1 MKTLTLLL
9 ILIIIPSIVS
19 SQRRV
24 QIAGSRASI
33 VIPDGTIISKHHSAL
48 TKIDDFEMSVV
59 EFNGNLESKF
69 REIDSAA
76 YAQRGMHVY
85 EEYNMTVDGYTGKI
99 IHAYSDPAANVVQFL
114 FGDNTFFIMVSTMYG
129 EFNKKKYNEI
139 LNYYK
144 TIKVD
149 ESKKINWND
158 FIAIT
163 YDKSSPIQLEKESIN
178 PFAILFRNRFD
189 IKDSTKTYIM
199 VQQYP
204 NLGMFESL
212 ETFAS
217 QIIGNTIFKSYDI
230 DEFISEGK
238 STMNGKAVYDFKAFC
253 INKKGERQL
262 VRCTARL
269 TDELGVVVCAVVT
282 EEKDKS
288 DVDDFFSAMEFKN

>member
-1 MKTLTLLL
+1 MQKITVLF
-9 ILIIIPSIVS
+9 LIIIFPNLVS
-19 SQRRV
+19 SQHRV

-33 VIPDGTIISKHHSAL
+33 MIPEGTIVSKHHSAL
-48 TKIDDFEMSVV
+48 TKIDDFEMSFV

-85 EEYNMTVDGYTGKI
+85 EEYNMAVDGYTGKI

-114 FGDNTFFIMVSTMYG
+114 FGDSTFFIMVSTMYG

-163 YDKSSPIQLEKESIN
+163 YDKSSPMQLEKEFIN
-178 PFAILFRNRFD
+178 PMAILFKNRSNLN
-189 IKDSTKTYIM
+189 DSTKTYIM

-204 NLGMFESL
+204 NLGLFESI

-238 STMNGKAVYDFKAFC
+238 STINGKAVYEFKAYC
-253 INKKGERQL
+253 INNKGERQL

-269 TDELGVVVCAVVT
+269 TDELGVIVCAFIS
-282 EEKDKS
+282 ENKDNV
-288 DVDDFFSAMEFKN
+288 DVDNFFNTMNFKN